1 MQFDTNS
8 YTTSGGIF
16 ISRSVTDTSID
27 SAIDEVLMRL
37 DSQRGGLLASSYEYP
52 GRYKR
57 WAIGF
62 VNPPLEISTRDR
74 TFKITAHNERGLVL
88 LGYLEELFLDKPY
101 IEELNIED
109 NCISGSIKP
118 SDRLFS
124 EEERSRQP
132 SVFSVIREII
142 SAFFSPLDEN

>member
-8 YTTSGGIF
+8 YTTQGGIF
-16 ISRSVTDTSID
+16 ISRSVTNTSID

-74 TFKITAHNERGLVL
+74 TFKITAHNERGLIL

-101 IEELNIED
+101 IEE
-109 NCISGSIKP
+109 IK
-118 SDRLFS
+118 
-124 EEERSRQP
+124 
-132 SVFSVIREII
+132 
-142 SAFFSPLDEN
+142 